1 MISTDVV
8 NLITKHLNDQ
18 ERLRVEWNDA
28 QAATIDAENQLATL
42 RRAER
47 DAKNR
52 YQQAASVYV
61 DLARHHP
68 EAEAIKADW
77 MQRQSQPGTDAPA
90 PAPAPRS
97 STRPA
102 RTKTQ
107 EPAS

>member
-1 MISTDVV
+1 MTSTDVV
-8 NLITKHLNDQ
+8 TLITKHLDDQ

-52 YQQAASVYV
+52 YQQAASVFV

-77 MQRQSQPGTDAPA
+77 MQRQSQPVAPA
-90 PAPAPRS
+90 AATPAPRS

-102 RTKTQ
+102 RTKLQ